1 MIIVFPTLRGV
12 MFTFAALGSLAI
24 ALVNVGLGTALTT
37 ALLSGFVAASYLM
50 ALFSLFRVHVERRS
64 NADGVA
70 ESKVNL
76 PVMIINKSLYYRQAI
91 IVSEKC
97 EFTENHIFN
106 CAVAPLKPHEHLQV
120 NRQIPAL
127 KRGFFKLNKITLL
140 SGDPAGLFKRRR
152 VFHIPGEVMI
162 YPKTVEISSL
172 PIRFK
177 RQIMPSPTGR
187 SLGIAGQGLSF
198 FGIREYRATDEMRFI
213 HWKATASKGKLMV
226 KEFEANTVDRVV
238 ILLDSYYK
246 SIGNDPDDNNFEFL
260 IKTTASMINYLAEMY
275 CNVYFYTASGR
286 SPMMHLFGDAVRLKT
301 EIVNTLTS
309 LKPGHIMLDNLL
321 SEAVDSFPP
330 NSIFYC
336 LTMSEPNESRK
347 TLELLPEHDI
357 EVRWIY
363 APKQYF
369 PAIDPS
375 EPRVII
381 PGKLKINK
389 TPSLSPFA
397 ATFKTDISAMLRNE

>member
-1 MIIVFPTLRGV
+1 MIIVLPTLRGV
-12 MFTFAALGSLAI
+12 MFTFAALGSLGI
-24 ALVNVGLGTALTT
+24 ALVNVGLGTALTC
-37 ALLSGFVAASYLM
+37 ALLTGFVAASYIM

-64 NADGVA
+64 NADGIA

-76 PVMIINKSLYYRQAI
+76 PILIINKSFYYRQAI
-91 IVSEKC
+91 VVSEKC
-97 EFTENHIFN
+97 GFTENHIFN
-106 CAVAPLKPHEHLQV
+106 CAVPPLKPYERIQV
-120 NRQIPAL
+120 DRQIPTL
-127 KRGFFKLNKITLL
+127 KRGFFKFSKISLL

-152 VFHIPGEVMI
+152 SFNIPGEVMI
-162 YPKTVEISSL
+162 YPKTINISNL

-177 RQIMPSPTGR
+177 RRIMPSPTGR
-187 SLGIAGQGLSF
+187 LLGVAGQGLSF

-213 HWKATASKGKLMV
+213 HWKATAAKGKLMV

-246 SIGNDPDDNNFEFL
+246 TIGNDPDDNNFEFL
-260 IKTTASMINYLAEMY
+260 IKTASSIISYLAEMY
-275 CNVYFYTASGR
+275 CNIYFYTASGKN
-286 SPMMHLFGDAVRLKT
+286 PIMHLSGDAVRLKT
-301 EIVNTLTS
+301 EIVSALTS
-309 LKPGHIMLDNLL
+309 LEPGRIMLDDLL
-321 SEAVDSFPP
+321 GEAMDSFPT

-336 LTMSEPNESRK
+336 LTMSEPKESRK

>member
-1 MIIVFPTLRGV
+1 MIIVLPTLRGV
-12 MFTFAALGSLAI
+12 MFTFAALGSLGI

-37 ALLSGFVAASYLM
+37 ALLIGFVAASYLM
-50 ALFSLFRVHVERRS
+50 ALFSLFRVHIERRS
-64 NADGVA
+64 NADA
-70 ESKVNL
+70 MADSTVNL
-76 PVMIINKSLYYRQAI
+76 PIMIINKSFYYRQAI
-91 IVSEKC
+91 VVSEKC
-97 EFTENHIFN
+97 GFTENHIFN
-106 CAVAPLKPHEHLQV
+106 CVIPPLKPHEKLHLD
-120 NRQIPAL
+120 RKIPTL
-127 KRGFFKLNKITLL
+127 KRGFFKLKKISLL

-152 VFHIPGEVMI
+152 TFNIPGEVMI
-162 YPKTVEISSL
+162 YPKTINISNL

-187 SLGIAGQGLSF
+187 LLGVAGQGLSF
-198 FGIREYRATDEMRFI
+198 FGIREYRPRDEMRFI
-213 HWKATASKGKLMV
+213 HWKATASQGKLMV

-238 ILLDSYYK
+238 VVLDSYYK
-246 SIGNDPDDNNFEFL
+246 NIGNDPNDNNFEFL
-260 IKTTASMINYLAEMY
+260 IKTSASIVEYLTEMY
-275 CNVYFYTASGR
+275 CNIYFYTASGKN
-286 SPMMHLFGDAVRLKT
+286 PIMHLFGDAVRLKT
-301 EIVNTLTS
+301 DITSALTS
-309 LKPGHIMLDNLL
+309 LEPGNIMLDELL
-321 SEAVDSFPP
+321 GQAMDSFPS

-336 LTMSEPNESRK
+336 LTMSEPVKSRK

-369 PAIDPS
+369 PVIDPS

-389 TPSLSPFA
+389 TPNLSPFA